1 MKVHV
6 VVRDKSDLVIHDEVK
21 EYKDRDEKA
30 KSKLNDKIV
39 DAMIDKYFNYWK
51 RVEVNFI

>member
-51 RVEVNFI
+51 RVEVDFI